1 MPTLQ
6 VRQEL
11 PVRIAHRIRDLQNL
25 PFSVGLN
32 PRIES
37 VYTSYLEAFERIRG
51 FPLVKTLEENDRFC
65 ALLSRQIE
73 GHWGTVPRMMTGLLE
88 SASHLPAAPRE
99 RFMNVRR
106 HVLRIYAPAD
116 TATENAT
123 IAYIAAG
130 FGKSPYSLDEP
141 ATQQARQWID

>member
-1 MPTLQ
+1 MVAFGKDIDERKLLSSANF

-51 FPLVKTLEENDRFC
+51 FPLVKTLE
-65 ALLSRQIE
+65 
-73 GHWGTVPRMMTGLLE
+73 
-88 SASHLPAAPRE
+88 
-99 RFMNVRR
+99 
-106 HVLRIYAPAD
+106 
-116 TATENAT
+116 
-123 IAYIAAG
+123 
-130 FGKSPYSLDEP
+130 
-141 ATQQARQWID
+141 